1 LVLNRRRHASVVGL
15 LSTLTVLARQ
25 FVSDSDPFGSVWAE
39 DGWIQLCVVSK
50 GHGSCLD
57 EQVNGYWPIVHRL
70 IAEPL
75 SLLPLS
81 WWPAA
86 SPLFAA
92 LLLGVLVT
100 VAFGVLREL
109 VGSGTAVLGSAAIV
123 LSPSLGM
130 EFINVLGNVHWIL
143 LMAAMFML
151 ISPARVG
158 RVKWNIL
165 TLVFVA
171 SLSNPAGFVL
181 ILMVVVLRLVGLCET
196 NDAWRLG
203 GVASAGW
210 IIQAGAIVV
219 FGGTERVGTSFS
231 FEEKL
236 LSVVNSFLGI
246 VPGLRIDTTQSVS
259 FLAVSTRL
267 TSFVLLLALLLFLLV
282 RLRDATSTSEMRAL
296 ASLGLTTQTLAL
308 FLMLIL
314 DPNPRYLFVII
325 ALNSVWV
332 SGMIGLTLQRER
344 ARVFVLGAL
353 VVMALPGL
361 AVGPYR
367 STPSEVSWSE
377 QIRQAQNECSSG
389 VNEVE
394 LFFAPE
400 RSYSTIV
407 ECTRL

>member
-1 LVLNRRRHASVVGL
+1 LWVTVVSLVVVFRQ
-15 LSTLTVLARQ
+15 VLG
-25 FVSDSDPFGSVWAE
+25 SHNKYDSIWAE
-39 DGWIQLCVVSK
+39 DGWVQLCVVAK

-70 IAEPL
+70 IAELL

-92 LLLGVLVT
+92 LLLGALVT
-100 VAFGVLREL
+100 VTFGVLRDL
-109 VGSGTAVLGSAAIV
+109 AGSGAAVLGSAAIV

-151 ISPARVG
+151 IRPNRVG

-165 TLVFVA
+165 MLVFVA

-181 ILMVVVLRLVGLCET
+181 ILLVVVLRLVGLHAT

-203 GVASAGW
+203 GVALAGW
-210 IIQAGAIVV
+210 ITQAGAIVL
-219 FGGTERVGTSFS
+219 FGGTQRVGTSFS

-267 TSFVLLLALLLFLLV
+267 TSFVSLLALVLFLLM
-282 RLRDATSTSEMRAL
+282 RLLDAKSGSQLRAL
-296 ASLGLTTQTLAL
+296 ASLGFATQALAL

-332 SGMIGLTLQRER
+332 AGMIGLTLRR
-344 ARVFVLGAL
+344 NLTTAFVLGAL
-353 VVMALPGL
+353 ILMALPGF

-367 STPSEVSWSE
+367 STPSEVSWRE
-377 QIRQAQNECSSG
+377 QIRRAQTDCSSG
-389 VNEVE
+389 AIEVE

-400 RSYSTIV
+400 RSYPTVVKCS
-407 ECTRL
+407 RL